1 VDPVDGATAEPGIR
15 PQEPIGFASVRY
27 GGAVGLRATLP
38 PLRTLEDQTVPAL
51 DSPDGNT
58 APGARVPFS
67 FELFPPRNEAA
78 AHTLWDTIQQL
89 AAAGPDFISVTYGA
103 NGSSRESSLEVLR
116 YILEQTSV
124 HPLAHLTCVGSSHFE
139 ANRLVR
145 QFLDAG
151 ITSFLA
157 LRGDPPR
164 GSVEGDHFLGDLG
177 SASELVQLIHRVQ
190 TERAQY
196 ATLPS
201 RSPSGGGAIPST
213 RPKVRVAVAAFP
225 NGHPRSKRSN
235 QDIDTLLAKQVSGA
249 TVAITQLFFHAED
262 YLGFVEEARA
272 AGVTIPIL
280 PGLMPATTPTRLER
294 ILELTGERR
303 PEELSR
309 RLHASDSPE
318 EQSAIGVE
326 HAVSLSLEILAGG
339 APGLHLYTFN
349 QHRAVLSVL
358 DGVGLTA
365 GLTSP
370 ESPNLKES
378 V

>member
-1 VDPVDGATAEPGIR
+1 MPDSDSHGAKAAGAHRAE
-15 PQEPIGFASVRY
+15 
-27 GGAVGLRATLP
+27 T
-38 PLRTLEDQTVPAL
+38 
-51 DSPDGNT
+51 
-58 APGARVPFS
+58 RVPFS
-67 FELFPPRNEAA
+67 FELFPPRDPGAA
-78 AHTLWDTIQQL
+78 QSLWATIQRL

-116 YILEQTSV
+116 YILEHTDV
-124 HPLAHLTCVGSSHFE
+124 HPLAHLTCVGSSHLE

-145 QFLDAG
+145 EFLDAG

-164 GSVEGDHFLGDLG
+164 GAVEGDHFLGDLG

-196 ATLPS
+196 ATLAS
-201 RSPSGGGAIPST
+201 RSPAGGGAIPAS

-225 NGHPRSKRSN
+225 NGHPRSRRSR
-235 QDIDTLLAKQVSGA
+235 QDIDTLLAKQVAGA

-262 YLGFVEEARA
+262 YLGFVDEARS
-272 AGVTIPIL
+272 AGVAIPIL
-280 PGLMPATTPTRLER
+280 PGLMPTTTASRLER

-303 PEELSR
+303 PDLLSR
-309 RLHASDSPE
+309 RLHAADSPE
-318 EQSAIGVE
+318 EQFDIGVD
-326 HAVSLSLEILAGG
+326 HAVALSREILAGG

-358 DGVGLTA
+358 DRVGLVGAQTSTA
-365 GLTSP
+365 SP
-370 ESPNLKES
+370 DPKES

>member
-1 VDPVDGATAEPGIR
+1 M
-15 PQEPIGFASVRY
+15 
-27 GGAVGLRATLP
+27 
-38 PLRTLEDQTVPAL
+38 PAP
-51 DSPDGNT
+51 DSPSEI
-58 APGARVPFS
+58 AASSAHIPFS
-67 FELFPPRNEAA
+67 FELFPPRSAAA

-89 AAAGPDFISVTYGA
+89 AAVGPEFMSVTYGA

-116 YILEQTSV
+116 YILDETSV

-145 QFLDAG
+145 EFLDAG

-157 LRGDPPR
+157 LRGDPPS
-164 GSVEGDHFLGDLG
+164 GAVESDHFLGDLG

-196 ATLPS
+196 ATLAS
-201 RSPSGGGAIPST
+201 RSASGGGAIPSS
-213 RPKVRVAVAAFP
+213 RQKVRVAVAAFP

-235 QDIDTLLAKQVSGA
+235 QDVDTLLAKQVSGA
-249 TVAITQLFFHAED
+249 TIAITQLFFHAED
-262 YLGFVEEARA
+262 YLGFLEEANA

-280 PGLMPATTPTRLER
+280 PGLMPATTPARLER

-309 RLHASDSPE
+309 RLHASESTD
-318 EQSAIGVE
+318 EQVAIGVE
-326 HAVSLSLEILAGG
+326 HAVSLCLEILAGG

-349 QHRAVLSVL
+349 QHRAALSVL
-358 DGVGLTA
+358 DGVGLIA
-365 GLTSP
+365 GPTSP
-370 ESPNLKES
+370 ESSNLKES

>member
-1 VDPVDGATAEPGIR
+1 VPVPSRASADAAPATN
-15 PQEPIGFASVRY
+15 
-27 GGAVGLRATLP
+27 AVSR
-38 PLRTLEDQTVPAL
+38 E
-51 DSPDGNT
+51 
-58 APGARVPFS
+58 RVPFS
-67 FELFPPRNEAA
+67 FELFPPRNAVA

-89 AAAGPDFISVTYGA
+89 ASVGPEFMSVTYGA

-116 YILEQTSV
+116 YILEHTSV
-124 HPLAHLTCVGSSHFE
+124 LPLAHLTCVGSSHYE

-145 QFLDAG
+145 EFLDAG
-151 ITSFLA
+151 ITNFLA

-164 GSVEGDHFLGDLG
+164 GAVEGDQFLGDLG

-201 RSPSGGGAIPST
+201 RSPAGGGSIPSS
-213 RPKVRVAVAAFP
+213 RQKVRVAVAAFP

-235 QDIDTLLAKQVSGA
+235 QDIDTLLAKQTSGA

-262 YLGFVEEARA
+262 YLGFVAGARA

-280 PGLMPATTPTRLER
+280 PGVMPTTTPTRLER
-294 ILELTGERR
+294 ILALTGERR
-303 PEELSR
+303 PDELSR
-309 RLHASDSPE
+309 RLHASDSLD
-318 EQSAIGVE
+318 EQSQIGVA
-326 HAVSLSLEILAGG
+326 HAVMLSREILAGG

-349 QHRAVLSVL
+349 QHQAALSVL
-358 DGVGLTA
+358 EGSGLLA
-365 GLTSP
+365 GTDLAR
-370 ESPNLKES
+370 NIQRKEF